1 MAFTP
6 PTTQR
11 DQLLVLAAVAALGLA
26 GAYQQF
32 LWKKKNEALNIVQT
46 RIDTLT
52 AQNEIA
58 RREVARGT
66 ASKLKEEGEM
76 YGRMLAVMRTLVPT
90 ANEVPLLINQ
100 ISTAARRTGLDIG
113 DIAPNGLINGDVF
126 DTYKFRLTVTGPYH
140 KLAQLLTNIGS
151 LTRIVAPMNLSL
163 ASSTRDTRPS
173 APSERMLDAQF
184 EIQTYV
190 AKAAAPR
197 AP

>member
-11 DQLLVLAAVAALGLA
+11 DQLLVFAAVAALGLA

-32 LWKKKNEALNIVQT
+32 LWKKTNDELNIVQT

-52 AQNEIA
+52 AQNEVA
-58 RREVARGT
+58 RKEVARGT
-66 ASKLKEEGEM
+66 ASKLKEEGEI

-90 ANEVPLLINQ
+90 ANEVPVLINQ
-100 ISTAARRTGLDIG
+100 ISTAARRAGLDIG

-151 LTRIVAPMNLSL
+151 QTRIVAPMNLSL
-163 ASSTRDTRPS
+163 ASSTRDTKGS
-173 APSERMLDAQF
+173 TATERMLDAQF

>member
-1 MAFTP
+1 MALTK
-6 PTTQR
+6 PTSQR
-11 DQLLVLAAVAALGLA
+11 DQLLLIAAIAAFGLVY
-26 GAYQQF
+26 AYYYF
-32 LWKKKNEALNIVQT
+32 LWSKKATQLTLTQT

-52 AQNEIA
+52 SQN
-58 RREVARGT
+58 EVARKEV
-66 ASKLKEEGEM
+66 ASGSATRLKEEAEM

-90 ANEVPLLINQ
+90 ANEVPVLINQ

-140 KLAQLLTNIGS
+140 KIAQLLTNIGS
-151 LTRIVAPMNLSL
+151 QTRIVAPMNVSL
-163 ASSTRDTRPS
+163 ATSTRTTKGG
-173 APSERMLDAQF
+173 APNERLLDAQF

-190 AKAAAPR
+190 AKSAAPR

>member
-11 DQLLVLAAVAALGLA
+11 DQLLVFAAVVALALA
-26 GAYQQF
+26 GAYQQV
-32 LWKKKNEALNIVQT
+32 LWKKQNEALNLVQT

-52 AQNEIA
+52 SQNEIA
-58 RREVARGT
+58 RKEVARGT
-66 ASKLKEEGEM
+66 ATKLKEEAEM
-76 YGRMLAVMRTLVPT
+76 YGKMLAAMRTLVPT
-90 ANEVPLLINQ
+90 ANEVPVLINQ
-100 ISTAARRTGLDIG
+100 ISTAARRASLDIG

-151 LTRIVAPMNLSL
+151 QTRIVAPMNLSL
-163 ASSTRDTRPS
+163 ASSTRDTKHT
-173 APSERMLDAQF
+173 ATERNLDAQF

-190 AKAAAPR
+190 AKSAAPR